1 MIHDLKLKLKMD
13 PFRRFRLHLKQALG
27 TVGLVT
33 TLLPSLACA
42 QAVGADLNVS
52 PPRVIFNA
60 GSRADTV
67 LVYNRG
73 TQPATY
79 NIELVDRLMTPDG
92 RLQSLAEV
100 GTTPDEAAARVRLKS
115 AHDLISFSP
124 RRVTLPPGEGQ
135 TIRLRILRPADLAPG
150 EYRSHLTITAV
161 PDQDQGLTAEQ
172 AAGKGPATGIGV
184 KLTALFSVSVPLFV
198 RQGSPDLN
206 VTISPV
212 RYRGPDKPG
221 QAASL
226 VVDVQRSGSMTAY
239 GDIVVETMDGGAAGK
254 ALSQF
259 GGIGVYPEIDH
270 RSVDMQLSR
279 PLAHGEKVRISF
291 KDRDLKPGQSLASAV
306 FTAP

>member
-1 MIHDLKLKLKMD
+1 M
-13 PFRRFRLHLKQALG
+13 
-27 TVGLVT
+27 
-33 TLLPSLACA
+33 
-42 QAVGADLNVS
+42 
-52 PPRVIFNA
+52 IFNA

-79 NIELVDRLMTPDG
+79 NIELVDRVMTPDG
-92 RLQSLAEV
+92 RLQSLAEA
-100 GTTPDEAAARVRLKS
+100 GATPDETAAKARLKS
-115 AHDLISFSP
+115 AHDLVSFSP

-135 TIRLRILRPADLAPG
+135 TIRLRVLRPADLAAG

-172 AAGKGPATGIGV
+172 AAGKEAATGIGV

-198 RQGSPDLN
+198 RQGSPDLT
-206 VTISPV
+206 VTVSPI
-212 RYRGPDKPG
+212 RYRGPDKAG
-221 QAASL
+221 QPAIL

-239 GDIVVETMDGGAAGK
+239 GDIVVEALDGAAAGK
-254 ALSQF
+254 VLSQF

-279 PLAHGEKVRISF
+279 ALAHGEKVRISF
-291 KDRDLKPGQSLASAV
+291 KDRDLKPGQPLGSTV

>member
-1 MIHDLKLKLKMD
+1 MIRDLKLKTGLAV
-13 PFRRFRLHLKQALG
+13 RFRLRSAQALCVALLA
-27 TVGLVT
+27 TAVAPGL
-33 TLLPSLACA
+33 AQA

-60 GSRADTV
+60 TSRADTV

-73 TQPATY
+73 SQSATY
-79 NIELVDRLMTPDG
+79 NIELVDRIMTPDG
-92 RLQSLAEV
+92 RLQSLAEA
-100 GTTPDEAAARVRLKS
+100 GTTPDETAAKARLKS
-115 AHDLISFSP
+115 AHELINFSP

-135 TIRLRILRPADLAPG
+135 TIRLRVLRPADLATG

-172 AAGKGPATGIGV
+172 AAGKGPAGGIGV

-198 RQGSPDLN
+198 RQGTPDLN
-206 VTISPV
+206 VTVSGVKYNAPE
-212 RYRGPDKPG
+212 KAG
-221 QAASL
+221 QSASL

-239 GDIVVETMDGGAAGK
+239 GDIVIEAADASASAK
-254 ALSQF
+254 PLAQF

-270 RSVDMQLSR
+270 RSVDVQLAR
-279 PLAHGEKVRISF
+279 PLTHGEKVRISF
-291 KDRDLKPGQSLASAV
+291 KDRDLKPGQPLASAI